1 MGKVKTTEKRRWQRA
16 VNVVKL
22 PGGTDGGGRVAGL
35 LSPSYV
41 MMMPFK
47 RQALVEFSAVES
59 ADRCVSCGTK
69 EPVYIAGWIL
79 FTLISL
85 LHLSSN
91 ARHYSGDVTLCLAAH
106 KARISEL
113 YIWAKP
119 ALHMEMNLFA
129 FEFAIG
135 EQLCNCV
142 CIFTVYSSL

>member
-1 MGKVKTTEKRRWQRA
+1 MS
-16 VNVVKL
+16 VVKL
-22 PGGTDGGGRVAGL
+22 PGGTDGGHVACL
-35 LSPSYV
+35 LPPPSYV

-69 EPVYIAGWIL
+69 EPVYIAGWRL
-79 FTLISL
+79 SL

-91 ARHYSGDVTLCLAAH
+91 ACHYSGDVTLCLAAH
-106 KARISEL
+106 EARISQL
-113 YIWAKP
+113 YEKAKP

-135 EQLCNCV
+135 DQLCNCV